1 LNNNISLVLASGSRY
16 RRELLERLGIPFE
29 AWAPDLDESSRP
41 GEKPRDTAM
50 RLARAKAEAA
60 AARWPGALIIG
71 SDQVADLAG
80 QHIGKPGTLAN
91 ARLQLRNLSGNA
103 VSFHTAICLLNSA
116 KARRHERLITTDVVF
131 RALGDVEI
139 DRYLAREPALDCAG
153 SAKSEGLGIALLSRL
168 GGDDP
173 TALVGLPLIA
183 LAGMLRAEGLEI
195 P

>member
-1 LNNNISLVLASGSRY
+1 MTNNISLVLASGSRY

-29 AWAPDLDESSRP
+29 AWSPDLDESSRP

-91 ARLQLRNLSGNA
+91 ARLQLRELSGNA
-103 VSFHTAICLLNSA
+103 VSFHTALCLLNSA
-116 KARRHERLITTDVVF
+116 KARRHERLVTTEVVF
-131 RALGDVEI
+131 RALGDAEI